1 MEWLIYAEKG
11 FWFGI
16 AAIGFAILFN
26 VPKRTLFPI
35 WVLGA
40 VGGLVKIWLVHLG
53 HGPVLGTFVGA
64 SIIGLL
70 SHLASWWKISPPI
83 VFSIP
88 ASIPM
93 VPGIFTY
100 KMMTGVIKLTGNPDP
115 VEYSKILSDTVHN
128 GMLALFML
136 LSLAVGAALPLL
148 IVRKKSGKELQ
159 DLLKY
164 RNE

>member
-1 MEWLIYAEKG
+1 MEWLIYVEKG

-16 AAIGFAILFN
+16 GAIGFAILFN

-35 WVLGA
+35 YVLGA
-40 VGGLVKIWLVHLG
+40 IGGLIKIGLVHLG
-53 HGPVLGTFVGA
+53 HGPVLGTFLGA
-64 SIIGLL
+64 TVIGLL
-70 SHLASWWKISPPI
+70 SHLAGWWKISPPI

-100 KMMTGVIKLTGNPDP
+100 KMMMGVIKLTGNPNP
-115 VEYSKILSDTVHN
+115 AEYSKILNDTVHN

-164 RNE
+164 RH

>member
-1 MEWLIYAEKG
+1 MEWLIYVEKG

-16 AAIGFAILFN
+16 GAIGFAILFN
-26 VPKRTLFPI
+26 VPSRTLFPI

-40 VGGLVKIWLVHLG
+40 TGGLIKIWLVHLG

-70 SHLASWWKISPPI
+70 SHLAGWWKISPPI

-100 KMMTGVIKLTGNPDP
+100 KMMMGVIKLTGDPNPI
-115 VEYSKILSDTVHN
+115 EYSKILSETVHN

-148 IVRKKSGKELQ
+148 IVRKKSGKELE

>member
-16 AAIGFAILFN
+16 AAIGFAVLFN
-26 VPKRTLFPI
+26 VPSRTLFPI

-53 HGPVLGTFVGA
+53 HGPVLGTFIGA

-70 SHLASWWKISPPI
+70 SHLAGWWKVSPPI

-100 KMMTGVIKLTGNPDP
+100 KMMMGVIKLTGNPNP
-115 VEYSKILSDTVHN
+115 IEYSKILTDTVHN